1 MENIFNYPVVQSLIK
16 TDNYNKIFT
25 STATPFIGTPKGPQ
39 NILETYL
46 VPAILA
52 RLMWQCAMTVDTQVI
67 TSYYIPGFY
76 NINKWYGVVL
86 ISYTALCILN
96 RGVNFSMI
104 WLWNHSYG
112 TEGALFYWLINWAN
126 FWIAPL

>member
-1 MENIFNYPVVQSLIK
+1 M
-16 TDNYNKIFT
+16 
-25 STATPFIGTPKGPQ
+25 GPQ

-46 VPAILA
+46 IPFILA
-52 RLMWQCAMTVDTQVI
+52 KLMWTCAMTVDTKVI

-86 ISYTALCILN
+86 VSYTAFCILN
-96 RGVNFSMI
+96 RGVNYFMI
-104 WLWNHSYG
+104 WLWKHSYD

-126 FWIAPL
+126 FWIAPF